1 MSGFNFGDSPD
12 TDFFGNPKGGG
23 CADSFIIL
31 MIVGGL
37 SVYGGIKGIKYLA
50 KNNNKTQPKTEQ
62 FINNQKT
69 PANVIAWSNVNCR

>member
-31 MIVGGL
+31 IVAGGL
-37 SVYGGIKGIKYLA
+37 MVYGGMKGVKKLWT
-50 KNNNKTQPKTEQ
+50 NTNKIQPKIAQATQETK
-62 FINNQKT
+62 I
-69 PANVIAWSNVNCR
+69 PANTVAWNNVKSR